1 MSVKSP
7 TQMQLNFFRA
17 LANVLTLTRVRVR
30 SDFISHSWVT
40 IALGVTVTALMLIPE
55 ADNYLRFD
63 RAAIVEERE
72 WWRTFTAVFV
82 HSSWDHYFW
91 NITVLLASS
100 LVCEQI
106 NRRAFVIYLIAVIG
120 VTAAYKLI
128 LTAPGHIS
136 LGFSGVA
143 SGTFVLLLVLI
154 IAEGYRTRD
163 FWMMMVTA
171 VIFALF
177 SAHELGF
184 FGSESGWE
192 MLTGHSIDAMPGK
205 KTKPAHILG
214 MITGLVVGLAYLLT
228 SAIKAKAYKS

>member
-1 MSVKSP
+1 
-7 TQMQLNFFRA
+7 MQLNFFKA
-17 LANVLTLTRVRVR
+17 LANVLTLTWARVR
-30 SDFISHSWVT
+30 SDFLSHSWVT
-40 IALGVTVTALMLIPE
+40 ITIAVTVTALMFVPE

-63 RAAIVEERE
+63 RAAIIEEGE

-82 HSSWDHYFW
+82 HSSWDHYLW
-91 NITVLLASS
+91 NIIVLLASS

-106 NRRAFVIYLIAVIG
+106 NRRAFVIYLVVMIT
-120 VTAAYKLI
+120 VTAAYKLT
-128 LTAPGHIS
+128 LAAPGHVS

-163 FWMMMVTA
+163 FWMMVVTA
-171 VIFALF
+171 VIFTLF

-192 MLTGHSIDAMPGK
+192 MLTGHSIDATLGK

-214 MITGLVVGLAYLLT
+214 MITGLVVGLAYLLA
-228 SAIKAKAYKS
+228 SAVKAKADKS

>member
-1 MSVKSP
+1 
-7 TQMQLNFFRA
+7 MQLNFFRA
-17 LANVLTLTRVRVR
+17 LANVLGLTWARVR
-30 SDFISHSWVT
+30 SDFLSHSWVT
-40 IALGVTVTALMLIPE
+40 IALGVTVTALMFVPE

-63 RAAIVEERE
+63 RAAIIEDRE
-72 WWRTFTAVFV
+72 WWRTFTAVLV

-91 NITVLLASS
+91 NIIVLLASS

-106 NRRAFVIYLIAVIG
+106 NRRAFVIYLIAVITI
-120 VTAAYKLI
+120 TAAYKLT
-128 LTAPGHIS
+128 LAAPGHIS

-163 FWMMMVTA
+163 FWMMIVTA
-171 VIFALF
+171 VILTVF

-192 MLTGHSIDAMPGK
+192 MLTGHSIDATPGK

-214 MITGLVVGLAYLLT
+214 MITGLVVGLAYLLAP
-228 SAIKAKAYKS
+228 AIKAKADKR

>member
-1 MSVKSP
+1 
-7 TQMQLNFFRA
+7 MQLNFFRA
-17 LANVLTLTRVRVR
+17 LANVLGLTWARVR
-30 SDFISHSWVT
+30 SDFLSHSWVT
-40 IALGVTVTALMLIPE
+40 ITLGITVTALMFVPE

-63 RAAIVEERE
+63 RAAIIEEGE

-82 HSSWDHYFW
+82 HSSWDHYLS
-91 NITVLLASS
+91 NIIVLLASS

-106 NRRAFVIYLIAVIG
+106 NRRAFVIYLIAVITI
-120 VTAAYKLI
+120 TAAYKLI

-163 FWMMMVTA
+163 FWMMMVSA

-184 FGSESGWE
+184 FGSE
-192 MLTGHSIDAMPGK
+192 TG
-205 KTKPAHILG
+205 
-214 MITGLVVGLAYLLT
+214 
-228 SAIKAKAYKS
+228 